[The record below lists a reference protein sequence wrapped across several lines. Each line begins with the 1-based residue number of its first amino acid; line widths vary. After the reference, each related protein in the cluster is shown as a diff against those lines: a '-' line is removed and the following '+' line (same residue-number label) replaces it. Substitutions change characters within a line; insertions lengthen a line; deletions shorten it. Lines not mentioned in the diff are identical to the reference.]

1 MLHFLIM
8 KLGLENKVVFIT
20 GGSKGLG
27 LACARSF
34 AAEGARVSIAS
45 RSQENLDQ
53 ARQALA
59 REGHEVVSVRA
70 DFCDPGEAL
79 AAAQQTEKL
88 LGPIDILVNSA
99 GAAKRR
105 PWEKLDSEA
114 WHQGMDS
121 KYFTYVHAMDA
132 IRPGMVE
139 RRRGSVV
146 NIIGLGGKAAS
157 TMHLSGGAANAA
169 LMLVTAGW
177 ANALGKYG
185 IRVNAVNPGN
195 TLTDRL
201 QEALRLDAQKQ
212 GISEAEALRRNE
224 ERVPLGRLA
233 KPEEVAAV
241 VVFLASEQASYVTG
255 AIIPMDGG
263 RLSTI

>member
-1 MLHFLIM
+1 M
-8 KLGLENKVVFIT
+8 KLDLEGKVVFIT
-20 GGSKGLG
+20 GGSRGIG
-27 LACARSF
+27 FACARAF
-34 AAEGARVSIAS
+34 ATEGARVSIAS
-45 RSQENLDQ
+45 RSGENLED
-53 ARQALA
+53 ARQKLA
-59 REGHEVVSVRA
+59 REGFEVTTTRA
-70 DFCDPGEAL
+70 DFSNPDDAQAAVGE
-79 AAAQQTEKL
+79 TEKL

-105 PWEKLDSEA
+105 PWEKLDAEA
-114 WHQGMDS
+114 WRQGMDS

-132 IRPGMVE
+132 VRPGMID
-139 RRRGSVV
+139 RRRGAIV
-146 NIIGLGGKAAS
+146 NIIGLGGKAAT

-185 IRVNAVNPGN
+185 IRVNAVNPAN
-195 TLTDRL
+195 TLTERL

-212 GISEAEALRRNE
+212 GISEADALRRNE
-224 ERVPLGRLA
+224 ERIPLGRLA

-241 VVFLASEQASYVTG
+241 VLFLASERASYVTG

-263 RLSTI
+263 KMAVI

>member
-1 MLHFLIM
+1 MLHFRTM
-8 KLGLENKVVFIT
+8 KLGLENKIVFIT

-27 LACARSF
+27 FACARAF
-34 AAEGARVSIAS
+34 AAEGATVSIAS
-45 RSQENLDQ
+45 RSESNLEQ
-53 ARQALA
+53 AKQALA
-59 REGHEVVSVRA
+59 KEGHKVVAVTA
-70 DFCDPGEAL
+70 DFSNPDD
-79 AAAQQTEKL
+79 AQRAVAGTEKA
-88 LGPIDILVNSA
+88 LGPIDILINSA

-121 KYFTYVHAMDA
+121 KYFTYVHSMDA
-132 IRPGMVE
+132 VRGGMIE
-139 RRRGSVV
+139 RQRGSIV

-212 GISEAEALRRNE
+212 GITEAEALRRSE

-241 VVFLASEQASYVTG
+241 VLFLASEQASYVTG

-263 RLSTI
+263 RLASI

>member
-1 MLHFLIM
+1 M
-8 KLGLENKVVFIT
+8 KLGLEGKVVFIT
-20 GGSKGLG
+20 GGSKGIG
-27 LACARSF
+27 FACARAF
-34 AAEGARVSIAS
+34 ASEGARVSISS
-45 RSQENLDQ
+45 RGEDNLSS
-53 ARQALA
+53 AREALA
-59 REGHEVVSVRA
+59 REGFEVVT
-70 DFCDPGEAL
+70 
-79 AAAQQTEKL
+79 AAADLSDPQQAQAAAAQTEKL

-105 PWEKLDSEA
+105 PWEKLDAEA

-132 IRPGMVE
+132 VRAGMIE
-139 RRRGSVV
+139 RKRGAIV

-177 ANALGKYG
+177 ANALGKHG

-195 TLTDRL
+195 TLTERL

-212 GISEAEALRRNE
+212 GISEAEALKKNE

-233 KPEEVAAV
+233 KPEEVASV
-241 VVFLASEQASYVTG
+241 VLFLASDQASYVTG

-263 RLSTI
+263 RLAVI